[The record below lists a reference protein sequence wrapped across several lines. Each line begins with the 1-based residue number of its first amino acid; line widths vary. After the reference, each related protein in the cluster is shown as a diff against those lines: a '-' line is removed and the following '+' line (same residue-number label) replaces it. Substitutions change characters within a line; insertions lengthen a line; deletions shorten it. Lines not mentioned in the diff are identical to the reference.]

1 MKTYRSYS
9 LIAALVFTLA
19 ACEAA
24 ATPSTPIIY
33 TLPPPPE
40 SRSFLLG
47 MNPFP
52 HDFSLEALDEAFEIA
67 GNHADLLLYHLDSGV
82 PWPEALAE
90 EPYHAAVMEN
100 LEDLVSRRK
109 PGQKLYLAITPNAP
123 ERNQIA
129 LYNGAEESMELPPE
143 WRGKNFSDPDVVSA
157 YLNHSRFM
165 LDFLKPDYFAYGI
178 EVTCDFTGP
187 QDPLIDEFLVLAE
200 EVYTTLKAENPDLPI
215 FLTICTGSFQTD
227 DLETLMASAE
237 RVLPY
242 SDYVGISTYPYW
254 VVPGM
259 KIREANPTD
268 LPDHWF
274 AQWAALAPD
283 KPFAITET
291 GYPAEDLLM
300 PEYGVKI
307 KGNAAWQADYVAF
320 MLESLD
326 ALDAEFIAWFIPR
339 DYDQLYDFL
348 TEQYGEFQFYKTWR
362 DTGFYDGAGSVRPAL
377 SVWDQWLE
385 APVEDG

>member
-67 GNHADLLLYHLDSGV
+67 GNHADILLYHLDSGV
-82 PWPEALAE
+82 PWPEALSG

-227 DLETLMASAE
+227 DLET
-237 RVLPY
+237 R
-242 SDYVGISTYPYW
+242 T
-254 VVPGM
+254 
-259 KIREANPTD
+259 PT
-268 LPDHWF
+268 
-274 AQWAALAPD
+274 
-283 KPFAITET
+283 
-291 GYPAEDLLM
+291 GSC
-300 PEYGVKI
+300 PE
-307 KGNAAWQADYVAF
+307 
-320 MLESLD
+320 
-326 ALDAEFIAWFIPR
+326 
-339 DYDQLYDFL
+339 
-348 TEQYGEFQFYKTWR
+348 
-362 DTGFYDGAGSVRPAL
+362 
-377 SVWDQWLE
+377 
-385 APVEDG
+385 